1 MKKQTL
7 LILEGEP
14 LNFYYKKKY
23 SVLLK
28 QNQINLKILN
38 ILPILKKKIYNQYF
52 DNKNIKIFKNKKFI
66 DIYNLNQFFKLV
78 KKLPKNYFYINQ
90 APKTILCL
98 FLEKYLQKKGGKKIF
113 HRANGLPFETIG
125 LKKKINFFFS
135 NLNLKSPFIIINKL
149 LVLIE
154 NNLKKFLEVK
164 PLIYFIPNP
173 IWKKTLNNIDKKKI
187 KLVHDYEIDVFK
199 KTKKNKKKK
208 VIVFIDQ
215 MIDKTF
221 DSALYSFFPTSFMI
235 RSDSYW
241 KKIDDT
247 LDFLEK
253 KTGLKAVVAGAHRRS
268 PEDIPTKKR
277 VIFNRTPELIMQ
289 SKLVLGHNSTA
300 LHYAVLFKKPI
311 ILLKMKDFKNNLRI
325 LEILSNFT
333 KLLGCKIIETDH
345 LHKFKDKGKSW
356 FFEINNNKYIQ
367 FLKANLNFKK
377 NNKNNIWT
385 SLLNEINNKK
395 SILYNNF

>member
-113 HRANGLPFETIG
+113 HRVNGLPFETIG

-235 RSDSYW
+235 RSKSYW

-253 KTGLKAVVAGAHRRS
+253 KTGLKAVIAGAHRRS
-268 PEDIPTKKR
+268 PDDIPTKKR

-345 LHKFKDKGKSW
+345 LHKFKDKDKSW
-356 FFEINNNKYIQ
+356 FFEVNNNKYIQ
-367 FLKANLNFKK
+367 FLKVNLNFKK
-377 NNKNNIWT
+377 NNKSNIWT

>member
-1 MKKQTL
+1 
-7 LILEGEP
+7 
-14 LNFYYKKKY
+14 
-23 SVLLK
+23 
-28 QNQINLKILN
+28 
-38 ILPILKKKIYNQYF
+38 
-52 DNKNIKIFKNKKFI
+52 
-66 DIYNLNQFFKLV
+66 
-78 KKLPKNYFYINQ
+78 
-90 APKTILCL
+90 
-98 FLEKYLQKKGGKKIF
+98 
-113 HRANGLPFETIG
+113 
-125 LKKKINFFFS
+125 
-135 NLNLKSPFIIINKL
+135 
-149 LVLIE
+149 
-154 NNLKKFLEVK
+154 
-164 PLIYFIPNP
+164 
-173 IWKKTLNNIDKKKI
+173 
-187 KLVHDYEIDVFK
+187 
-199 KTKKNKKKK
+199 
-208 VIVFIDQ
+208 

-289 SKLVLGHNSTA
+289 SKLVVGHNSTA